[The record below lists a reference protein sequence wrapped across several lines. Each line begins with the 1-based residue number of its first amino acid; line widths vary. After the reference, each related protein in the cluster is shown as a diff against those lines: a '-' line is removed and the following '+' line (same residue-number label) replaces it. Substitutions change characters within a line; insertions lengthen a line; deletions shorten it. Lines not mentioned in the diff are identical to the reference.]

1 MSPIVREGAVA
12 GKQEKLLG
20 HVRGLMRLIYD
31 SLRTGACLKRRE
43 HWAPNG

>member
-1 MSPIVREGAVA
+1 MSPIVRQGAVA

-20 HVRGLMRLIYD
+20 HVRDLMRLICD
-31 SLRTGACLKRRE
+31 SLRTELAWKRRE